1 MASSTPIIAASG
13 SKFTALSAGRLCTLS
28 QSSLSSAS
36 QLDPAR
42 HSLQQPT
49 QQAQL
54 PFGSPVQDPRVTKV
68 ISQSQGFS
76 PSSPNQSNS
85 SGVRPASFYA
95 ASAPSNSPRSKRPP
109 VPLFNHSAE
118 NISSRQNLN
127 TQQAHRRV
135 MSTSNIPLGFPEYL
149 DFSTDLLVEDL
160 MESPGTASFSSV
172 NEPGS
177 NQVTVSPK
185 DLMLDASSSLP
196 PSGCLTNISTPPSFD
211 SPGYF
216 SQNASP
222 MFFNDADLPDSG
234 QWASLFPQSSSV
246 EDVEKAAMI
255 PDLPITGPVAVA
267 SSPVVKNSSS
277 TEGSPRSGRPS
288 TRHSSVSGVKARHRE
303 KPLPAIE
310 YDPTDATAAK
320 RARNTEAARKSRARK
335 LEYQVQME
343 TRIAELEA
351 ALEES
356 RRNETYWKSLAEAKQ

>member
-13 SKFTALSAGRLCTLS
+13 SKSTALSAGRLCTLP
-28 QSSLSSAS
+28 QSALSSAS
-36 QLDPAR
+36 QLDSAR

-54 PFGSPVQDPRVTKV
+54 HFGSPVQDPRVTKV

-76 PSSPNQSNS
+76 PSSPNQSNP

-95 ASAPSNSPRSKRPP
+95 ASAPSNSPRSNRPP

-149 DFSTDLLVEDL
+149 DFSTDLLVEEL
-160 MESPGTASFSSV
+160 MESPGTASFTSV

-185 DLMLDASSSLP
+185 DLMLDATSSLP

-216 SQNASP
+216 SQNTSP
-222 MFFNDADLPDSG
+222 MFFNDADLPDNG
-234 QWASLFPQSSSV
+234 QWASLFPQSSV
-246 EDVEKAAMI
+246 EDVEKPAMI
-255 PDLPITGPVAVA
+255 PDLPTTGLVA

-310 YDPTDATAAK
+310 YDANDPTAAK

-335 LEYQVQME
+335 VEYQLQME